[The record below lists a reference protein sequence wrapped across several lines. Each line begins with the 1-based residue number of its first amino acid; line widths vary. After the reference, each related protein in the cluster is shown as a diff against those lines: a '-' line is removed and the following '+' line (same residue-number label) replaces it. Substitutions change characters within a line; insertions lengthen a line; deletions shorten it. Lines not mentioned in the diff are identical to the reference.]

1 MRILELIGID
11 GPSISFSCAGDGR
24 GADVSFKV
32 LPDTD
37 YLTSLCGYQPY
48 TVYFGHPRCVVIYHD

>member
-11 GPSISFSCAGDGR
+11 GPSISISSVGDGR

-37 YLTSLCGYQPY
+37 YLTSFCG
-48 TVYFGHPRCVVIYHD
+48 